1 MKAFILKHKTH
12 ILALVALLIISAFAN
27 HFIFQQPLLAQI
39 LLILASILGA
49 TPIIIQAYESLK
61 IKVISI
67 DILVSIAIIGAL
79 FIRNYE
85 ESAIVSFLFLLG
97 AFLEQRTLG
106 KTRSAIK
113 ELLELAPSQATLIHD
128 NGDLETIP
136 SDDVQKGQRLLVK
149 TGDKIPVDGLVLTGT
164 AYVNEA
170 SITGESK
177 PLKKEAGATVF
188 AGSLLDNGTIELQA
202 EKVGEDTVFGKII
215 ELVEEAQDSK
225 SQTEQ
230 FINTF
235 SKYYTPLVLII
246 ALFTFIITGNSEL
259 AITILVLGCPGAL
272 VIGVPVSTV
281 AGIGNGAKQGILF
294 KGSDIITTFSK
305 ADTILFDKTGTLTQG
320 KPQLT
325 RIETLGTVTADD
337 WSYLVSLERE
347 SQHPL
352 AQAIVDGLE
361 VDAYVPVT
369 DSQTIKGGGISAQIA
384 GHDIIV
390 GNEWLIRQ
398 HIPLLSS
405 EASNIISD
413 ITQTGHSLVLV
424 AIDGHLKMALGI
436 KDALRP
442 EVPKVIQQ
450 LKKQGFTTI
459 TMLSGD
465 NQETA
470 SLIAQEAGIEQAYGN
485 LLPEDKESYIR
496 RLQDQGH
503 RVIFVGD
510 GVNDS
515 PSLTRADLG
524 IAIGGGTDVAMETA
538 DIVLMQANLSRLPL
552 ARRLSIAITRNM
564 RQNITIAILVVATLI
579 TGLIASNWV
588 SMTVGMFIHEASIL
602 VVILNGMR
610 LLSFGKSSKVDTY
623 QGKTPKKGLS

>member
-1 MKAFILKHKTH
+1 MKASILKHKTY
-12 ILALVALLIISAFAN
+12 ILALVAFLIISAFAN

-49 TPIIIQAYESLK
+49 APIIIQAYESLK

-398 HIPLLSS
+398 HLPLLSL

-579 TGLIASNWV
+579 TGLIASDWV

-623 QGKTPKKGLS
+623 QGKTPKKVLS

>member
-1 MKAFILKHKTH
+1 MKVSILKHKTH

-49 TPIIIQAYESLK
+49 APIIIQAYESLK

-128 NGDLETIP
+128 NGYLETIP

-177 PLKKEAGATVF
+177 LLKKETGATVF

-398 HIPLLSS
+398 HLPLLSL
-405 EASNIISD
+405 EASNTISD

-459 TMLSGD
+459 AMLSGD

-470 SLIAQEAGIEQAYGN
+470 YLIAQEAGIEQAYGN
-485 LLPEDKESYIR
+485 LLPEDKEGYIR

-552 ARRLSIAITRNM
+552 ARQLSIAITRNM

-579 TGLIASNWV
+579 TGLIASDWV

-623 QGKTPKKGLS
+623 QGKIPKEVLS

>member
-1 MKAFILKHKTH
+1 MKASILKHKTH

-49 TPIIIQAYESLK
+49 APIIIQAYESLK

-436 KDALRP
+436 KDTLRP

-459 TMLSGD
+459 AMLSGD

-579 TGLIASNWV
+579 TGLIASDWV

-610 LLSFGKSSKVDTY
+610 LLSFGKSSKIDTY
-623 QGKTPKKGLS
+623 QGKTPKKVLS

>member
-1 MKAFILKHKTH
+1 MKASILKHKTH

-49 TPIIIQAYESLK
+49 APIIIQAYESLK

-436 KDALRP
+436 KDTLRP

-459 TMLSGD
+459 AMLSGD

-579 TGLIASNWV
+579 TGLIASDWV

>member
-1 MKAFILKHKTH
+1 MKASILKHKTH

-49 TPIIIQAYESLK
+49 APIIIQAYESLK

-369 DSQTIKGGGISAQIA
+369 DSQIIKGGGISAQIA

-398 HIPLLSS
+398 HLPLLSS

-579 TGLIASNWV
+579 TGLIASDWV

-623 QGKTPKKGLS
+623 QGKTPKKVLS

>member
-1 MKAFILKHKTH
+1 MKASILKHKTY
-12 ILALVALLIISAFAN
+12 ILALVAFLIISAFAN

-49 TPIIIQAYESLK
+49 APIIIQAYESLK

-361 VDAYVPVT
+361 VDTYVPVT
-369 DSQTIKGGGISAQIA
+369 DSQIIKGGGISAQIA

-398 HIPLLSS
+398 HLPLLSL

-524 IAIGGGTDVAMETA
+524 I
-538 DIVLMQANLSRLPL
+538 
-552 ARRLSIAITRNM
+552 
-564 RQNITIAILVVATLI
+564 
-579 TGLIASNWV
+579 
-588 SMTVGMFIHEASIL
+588 
-602 VVILNGMR
+602 
-610 LLSFGKSSKVDTY
+610 
-623 QGKTPKKGLS
+623 

>member
-1 MKAFILKHKTH
+1 MKASILKHKTH

-49 TPIIIQAYESLK
+49 APIIIQAYESLK

-436 KDALRP
+436 KDTLRP

-459 TMLSGD
+459 AMLSGD

-579 TGLIASNWV
+579 TGLIASDWV

-623 QGKTPKKGLS
+623 QGKTPKKVLS

>member
-1 MKAFILKHKTH
+1 MKASILKHKTH

-49 TPIIIQAYESLK
+49 APIIIQAYESLK

-579 TGLIASNWV
+579 TGLIASDWV

-623 QGKTPKKGLS
+623 QGKTPKKVLS

>member
-1 MKAFILKHKTH
+1 MKASILKHKTH

-49 TPIIIQAYESLK
+49 APIIIQAYESLK

-361 VDAYVPVT
+361 VDTYVPVT

-436 KDALRP
+436 KDTLRP

-459 TMLSGD
+459 AMLSGD

-470 SLIAQEAGIEQAYGN
+470 SLIAQEAGIEQAYGD

-579 TGLIASNWV
+579 TGLIASDWV

-610 LLSFGKSSKVDTY
+610 LLSFGKSSKIDTY
-623 QGKTPKKGLS
+623 QGKTPKKVLS

>member
-12 ILALVALLIISAFAN
+12 ILELVALLIISAFAN

-49 TPIIIQAYESLK
+49 APIIIQAYESLK

-436 KDALRP
+436 KDTLRP

-459 TMLSGD
+459 AMLSGD

-579 TGLIASNWV
+579 TGLIASDWV

-623 QGKTPKKGLS
+623 QGKTPKKVLS

>member
-1 MKAFILKHKTH
+1 MKASILKHKTY

-49 TPIIIQAYESLK
+49 APIIIQAYESLK

-436 KDALRP
+436 KDTLRP

-459 TMLSGD
+459 AMLSGD

-579 TGLIASNWV
+579 TGLIASDWV

-623 QGKTPKKGLS
+623 QGKTPKKVLS

>member
-1 MKAFILKHKTH
+1 MKASILKYKTH

-49 TPIIIQAYESLK
+49 APIIIQAYESLK

-436 KDALRP
+436 KDTLRP

-459 TMLSGD
+459 AMLSGD

-524 IAIGGGTDVAMETA
+524 ISIGGGTDVAMETA

-579 TGLIASNWV
+579 TGLIASDWV

-610 LLSFGKSSKVDTY
+610 LLSFGKSSNVDTY
-623 QGKTPKKGLS
+623 QGKTPKKVLS

>member
-1 MKAFILKHKTH
+1 MKASILKHKTY

-49 TPIIIQAYESLK
+49 APIIIQAYESLK

-230 FINTF
+230 FINIF

-398 HIPLLSS
+398 HLPLLSS

-579 TGLIASNWV
+579 TGLIASDWV

>member
-1 MKAFILKHKTH
+1 MKASILKHKTH

-49 TPIIIQAYESLK
+49 APIIIQAYESLK

-436 KDALRP
+436 KDTLRQ

-459 TMLSGD
+459 AMLSGD

-470 SLIAQEAGIEQAYGN
+470 SLIAQEAGIEQSYGN

-579 TGLIASNWV
+579 TGLIASDWV

-623 QGKTPKKGLS
+623 QGKTPKKVLS

>member
-1 MKAFILKHKTH
+1 MKASILKHKTH

-49 TPIIIQAYESLK
+49 APIIIQAYESLK

-113 ELLELAPSQATLIHD
+113 ELLELAPSQATIIHD

-177 PLKKEAGATVF
+177 LLKKETGATVF

-246 ALFTFIITGNSEL
+246 TLFTFIITGNSEL

-398 HIPLLSS
+398 HLPLLSL
-405 EASNIISD
+405 EASNTISD

-442 EVPKVIQQ
+442 EVPKLIQQ

-459 TMLSGD
+459 AMLSGD

-470 SLIAQEAGIEQAYGN
+470 YLIAQEAGIEQAYGN
-485 LLPEDKESYIR
+485 LLPEDKEGYIR

-579 TGLIASNWV
+579 TGLIASDWV

-623 QGKTPKKGLS
+623 QGKIPKEVLS

>member
-1 MKAFILKHKTH
+1 MKASILKHKTY

-49 TPIIIQAYESLK
+49 APIIIQAYESLK

-398 HIPLLSS
+398 HLPLLSS

-470 SLIAQEAGIEQAYGN
+470 SLIAQEAGIEQSYGN

-579 TGLIASNWV
+579 TGLIASDWV

-623 QGKTPKKGLS
+623 QGKTPKKVLS

>member
-1 MKAFILKHKTH
+1 MKASILKHKTH

-49 TPIIIQAYESLK
+49 APIIIQAYESLK

-361 VDAYVPVT
+361 VDTYVPVT

-398 HIPLLSS
+398 HLPLLSL

-579 TGLIASNWV
+579 TGLIASDWV

-623 QGKTPKKGLS
+623 QGKTPKKGLF

>member
-1 MKAFILKHKTH
+1 MKASILKHKTH

-49 TPIIIQAYESLK
+49 APIIIQAYESLK

-436 KDALRP
+436 KDTLRP

-459 TMLSGD
+459 AMLSGD

-496 RLQDQGH
+496 RLQDQGR

-579 TGLIASNWV
+579 TGLIASDWV

>member
-1 MKAFILKHKTH
+1 MKASILKHKTH

-49 TPIIIQAYESLK
+49 APIIIQAYESLK

-113 ELLELAPSQATLIHD
+113 ELLELAPSQATLIQD

-496 RLQDQGH
+496 RLQDQGR

-579 TGLIASNWV
+579 TGLIASDWV

-623 QGKTPKKGLS
+623 QGKTPKKGLF

>member
-177 PLKKEAGATVF
+177 PLKKEPGATVF

-579 TGLIASNWV
+579 TGLIASDWV

-610 LLSFGKSSKVDTY
+610 LLSFGKSSKIDTY

>member
-1 MKAFILKHKTH
+1 MKASILKHKTH

-27 HFIFQQPLLAQI
+27 HFIFQKPLLSQI

-49 TPIIIQAYESLK
+49 APIIIQAYESLK

-113 ELLELAPSQATLIHD
+113 ELLELAPSQATIIHD

-177 PLKKEAGATVF
+177 LLKKETGATVF

-398 HIPLLSS
+398 HLPLLSL
-405 EASNIISD
+405 EASNTISD

-459 TMLSGD
+459 AMLSGD

-470 SLIAQEAGIEQAYGN
+470 YLIAQEAGIEQAYGN
-485 LLPEDKESYIR
+485 LLPEDKEGYIR

-510 GVNDS
+510 GINDS

-579 TGLIASNWV
+579 TGLIASDWV

-623 QGKTPKKGLS
+623 QGKTPKEVLS

>member
-1 MKAFILKHKTH
+1 MKASILKHKTY
-12 ILALVALLIISAFAN
+12 ILALVAFLIISAFAN

-49 TPIIIQAYESLK
+49 APIIIQAYESLK

-361 VDAYVPVT
+361 VDTYVPVT
-369 DSQTIKGGGISAQIA
+369 DSQIIKGGGISAQIA

-398 HIPLLSS
+398 HLPLLSL

-579 TGLIASNWV
+579 TGLIASDWV

-623 QGKTPKKGLS
+623 QGKTPKKGLF

>member
-1 MKAFILKHKTH
+1 MKASILKHKTH

-49 TPIIIQAYESLK
+49 APIIIQAYESLK

-128 NGDLETIP
+128 KGDLETIP

-436 KDALRP
+436 KDTLRP

-459 TMLSGD
+459 AMLSGD

-496 RLQDQGH
+496 RLQDQGR

-579 TGLIASNWV
+579 TGLIASDWV

-610 LLSFGKSSKVDTY
+610 LLSFGKSSKIDTY

>member
-1 MKAFILKHKTH
+1 MKASILKHKTH

-49 TPIIIQAYESLK
+49 APIIIQAYESLK

-230 FINTF
+230 FINIF

-305 ADTILFDKTGTLTQG
+305 ANTILFDKTGTLTQG

-361 VDAYVPVT
+361 VDTYVPVT

-579 TGLIASNWV
+579 TGLIASDWV

>member
-1 MKAFILKHKTH
+1 MKASILKHKTY

-49 TPIIIQAYESLK
+49 APIIIQAYESLK

-436 KDALRP
+436 KDTLRP

-459 TMLSGD
+459 AMLSGD

-496 RLQDQGH
+496 RLQDQGR

-579 TGLIASNWV
+579 TGLIASDWV

-623 QGKTPKKGLS
+623 QGKTPKKGLF

>member
-1 MKAFILKHKTH
+1 MKASILKHKTH

-27 HFIFQQPLLAQI
+27 HFIFQQPPLAQI

-49 TPIIIQAYESLK
+49 APIIIQAYESLK

-177 PLKKEAGATVF
+177 PLKKEADATVF
-188 AGSLLDNGTIELQA
+188 AGSLLDNGMIELQA

-436 KDALRP
+436 KDTLRP

-459 TMLSGD
+459 AMLSGD

-496 RLQDQGH
+496 RLQDQGR

-579 TGLIASNWV
+579 TGLIASDWV

-623 QGKTPKKGLS
+623 QGKTPKKVLS

>member
-1 MKAFILKHKTH
+1 MKASILKYKTH

-49 TPIIIQAYESLK
+49 APIIIQAYESLK

-361 VDAYVPVT
+361 VDTYVPVT
-369 DSQTIKGGGISAQIA
+369 DSQTIKGGEISAQIA

-398 HIPLLSS
+398 HLPLLSL

-436 KDALRP
+436 KDTLRP

-459 TMLSGD
+459 AMLSGD

-579 TGLIASNWV
+579 TGLIASDWV

-623 QGKTPKKGLS
+623 QGKTPKKVLS

>member
-49 TPIIIQAYESLK
+49 APIIIQAYESLK

-436 KDALRP
+436 KDTLRP

-459 TMLSGD
+459 AMLSGD

-579 TGLIASNWV
+579 TGLIASDWV

-623 QGKTPKKGLS
+623 QGKTPKKVLS